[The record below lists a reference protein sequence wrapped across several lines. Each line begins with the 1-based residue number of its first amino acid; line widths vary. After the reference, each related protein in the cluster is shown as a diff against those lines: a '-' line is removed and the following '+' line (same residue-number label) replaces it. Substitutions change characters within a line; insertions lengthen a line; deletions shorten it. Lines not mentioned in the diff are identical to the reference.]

1 MKISALS
8 VVVLVCFMEAVMAAM
23 KSRSSRNSGRAAR
36 KPEIWMHKTVISI
49 MHMATPELANKFEH
63 DHHAPLDKEAPFV
76 DSDELEETGAKS

>member
-1 MKISALS
+1 
-8 VVVLVCFMEAVMAAM
+8 VVTAIAA
-23 KSRSSRNSGRAAR
+23 
-36 KPEIWMHKTVISI
+36 IWMHKTVISI